1 MSFFLILILA
11 IFIISLLTN
20 FLFYIIFIYFA
31 GQKIAKII
39 NEEMETT
46 KRKFWFFQYQEFFL
60 FYIRLKIKIFYNIS
74 KLFF

>member
-46 KRKFWFFQYQEFFL
+46 KRKF
-60 FYIRLKIKIFYNIS
+60 
-74 KLFF
+74 